1 MKVHLD
7 DIFKTEPYMIEGPL
21 TSLLLTD
28 RLDRTLQLQS
38 VEPAPVDDVERYERI
53 NYTRG
58 EYRRYKP
65 NSLTIKLWKVS
76 TGKVLT
82 YRTVGSYYIQQAK
95 EWLEKVKEL
104 NFDLLSK
111 KLRDHNASLPIR
123 NYFSTI
129 ENSRCFV
136 SSKSMILPGADV
148 QTTLKDVVVK
158 KIFHESEHVGF
169 RIYLTH
175 KRPFTVIHVVT
186 APEGS
191 AVVRELPDARDRS
204 PNEPLYLMSGTKS
217 ESLMSRYS
225 MVDVVDTAMK
235 LGWKEVQQH
244 GKQLLFIADVNLNN

>member
-1 MKVHLD
+1 MKIHLD
-7 DIFKTEPYMIEGPL
+7 DIFKTEPYLIEGPL
-21 TSLLLTD
+21 TSLLFAD

-38 VEPAPVDDVERYERI
+38 IESAPVDDVERYERI

-65 NSLTIKLWKVS
+65 NSLSVKLWKVS

-136 SSKSMILPGADV
+136 SRETTILPGADV

-158 KIFHESEHVGF
+158 KVFHESEHVGF

-186 APEGS
+186 VPEGS
-191 AVVRELPDARDRS
+191 AVSRELPDARDRS

-225 MVDVVDTAMK
+225 MLDVVDAAMK

-244 GKQLLFIADVNLNN
+244 GKQLLFIADVKLNY

>member
-21 TSLLLTD
+21 SSLLFAD

-38 VEPAPVDDVERYERI
+38 VESAPVDDVERYERI
-53 NYTRG
+53 NHTQG

-65 NSLTIKLWKVS
+65 NSLSIKLWKVS

-82 YRTVGSYYIQQAK
+82 YRAVGSYYVQQAK

-136 SSKSMILPGADV
+136 SRESTILAGVDV

-158 KIFHESEHVGF
+158 KVFHESEHVGF

-186 APEGS
+186 VPEGS
-191 AVVRELPDARDRS
+191 AVSRELPDARDRC

-217 ESLMSRYS
+217 TALMSRYS
-225 MVDVVDTAMK
+225 MLDVVDAAMK

-244 GKQLLFIADVNLNN
+244 GKQLLFIADVKLNQ